1 MDGLPE
7 FLLARIVED
16 ESTTRAAVKV
26 IESREIAGWYWSGAG
41 DAVFLDGTSVPV
53 ACGPW
58 KQLMDQP
65 SARHIVRND
74 PERVLA
80 DCVAKRRILSAHG
93 SAQDAVTAA
102 AHDDPARPERLSAAD
117 ALGRVLRFMAV
128 PYADHPAYD
137 PEWMP

>member
-1 MDGLPE
+1 MESLPA
-7 FLLARIVED
+7 FLLARILED
-16 ESTTRAAVKV
+16 ESTAREAVKV

-41 DAVFLDGTSVPV
+41 DAVFLDESSVPV

-80 DCVAKRRILSAHG
+80 DIWALWKRLAGSSVSWPCRTPITRLTTRSGCHEPPVQPATVEPPRPRVAI
-93 SAQDAVTAA
+93 
-102 AHDDPARPERLSAAD
+102 
-117 ALGRVLRFMAV
+117 
-128 PYADHPAYD
+128 
-137 PEWMP
+137 